1 MESLTTSTT
10 DDMLMEKGGLLELQ
24 TLPTGA
30 SAPEHEYR
38 TSSTKKLVFLAV
50 YCALN
55 LGLTLSNKFVM
66 QRAKL
71 PWLLTVMHAATTS
84 LGCFSLVATGHL
96 KPSKLSATEHLVLV
110 AFSSLFTL
118 NIAISNVSLALVS
131 VPFHQV
137 LRSTCPIA
145 TILIYRVAYKR
156 SYEQQT
162 YLSMI
167 PIIIGVGMATVG
179 DYYFTV
185 LGFGLTLLG
194 VLLAAVKTVASNR
207 MMTGSLALAPLEI
220 LYRMSP
226 LAAVQCLGYAAA
238 SGELSQLRTAYTDGV
253 FQDGFLIALVVNAV
267 MAFCLN
273 VVSFQT
279 NKVAGALTISVCG
292 NVKQCL
298 TILLG
303 IILFNV
309 HVSALNGIGM
319 LITVGGAAW
328 KTAGSNSFV
337 NRHSLRELHLLLPA
351 TAANLNL
358 CRLLLSGTIAG
369 YPEPI
374 FPGWDGHGLYDGA
387 KSHLFKIS
395 ETLAYLNTLPAS
407 RDEDLVLL
415 LDAYD
420 IWLLLPP
427 EVIISRYEQMVK
439 ASDQR
444 LREDDLY
451 GQQIGGVEI
460 RNSIFFGADKTCW
473 PDDARRAAC
482 WAAAETP
489 MRQKAF
495 GPDTDSWMVPSRPRW
510 LNSGTIIGPVKDMRD
525 MFNGTMAMVH
535 RVFDEDYKFRTSD
548 QYYFQEVLGAQEIA
562 RMGLRD
568 GGVQLPVLGRD
579 PSNGSEIFGVVP
591 NVPNG
596 HRTEY
601 HVTLDY
607 QSEIFQTSA
616 AYAEYLV
623 WMSFN
628 HSTET
633 AQQPSGYRQRLDQL
647 QLPQD
652 VATAAPP
659 FGKGFPADT
668 VPGQYRW
675 ADMMLGVNMVTQ
687 TVFPVFH
694 MTGDKSLR
702 DKWWPRLW
710 HHPYGKALL
719 SASKEYADTNIV
731 ANVNGVKWTG
741 ATVVRNGS
749 LPGTT
754 RGGAWSDQGL
764 HLKWDDL
771 CAVHEDELFAA

>member
-1 MESLTTSTT
+1 
-10 DDMLMEKGGLLELQ
+10 
-24 TLPTGA
+24 
-30 SAPEHEYR
+30 
-38 TSSTKKLVFLAV
+38 
-50 YCALN
+50 
-55 LGLTLSNKFVM
+55 M

-328 KTAGSNSFV
+328 YRRPQAGSTWNCCPNTGEPLLPWPATVGDRSGGQSTAVWRSWLEDLEANTASSGSLRNLLFDFITSYDNSFV